1 MKLSRPVKKLQK
13 FSKLDIDE
21 VQTFFDSTQSADV
34 ENVNGRDII
43 NDFESCRKRQKAEV
57 LGEFKRNNSSICWK
71 PLLFIVECLIVYC
84 TAEPCF

>member
-43 NDFESCRKRQKAEV
+43 NDFESCRKRQKAAV

-71 PLLFIVECLIVYC
+71 PLLFIAECLTLYC